1 MSDHVDPPECS
12 FDKWAEN
19 YDDSI
24 ASDDGCFGRYDDVLD
39 AVVEA
44 ARVQPGMRVLDIGV
58 GTANLALR
66 CVARGADVIGLDPS
80 AGMLARAR
88 DKVDRD
94 VSLQLIQS
102 AQPFLSTGYPDDTF
116 DAVVSTYA
124 FHHMGHETK
133 PDAVREMARVLKPGG
148 VIAIGDL
155 IFEDAR
161 AEQEALQKYDWLDE
175 EPFSRLDELR
185 AEFSRLGMTLDC
197 HQFTPVS
204 WVIHATGV
212 RQL

>member
-1 MSDHVDPPECS
+1 MSDHVNPPECS
-12 FDKWAEN
+12 FDRWAEN
-19 YDDSI
+19 YDNSI
-24 ASDDGCFGRYDDVLD
+24 ASDDGCFGRYEEVLD
-39 AVVEA
+39 AVVAA
-44 ARVQPGMRVLDIGV
+44 ARAQPGMQILDIGV

-66 CVARGADVIGLDPS
+66 CVARGAHVVGLDPS
-80 AGMLARAR
+80 AGMLAKAR
-88 DKVDRD
+88 EKVDRD
-94 VSLQLIQS
+94 TSIELIRS
-102 AQPFLSTGYPDDTF
+102 AQPFLSTGYPDDIF

-124 FHHMGHETK
+124 FHHVEHETK

-155 IFEDAR
+155 IFEHAQ
-161 AEQEALQKYDWLDE
+161 AEQEALQEYDWLDK

-197 HQFTPVS
+197 HQYTPVS